1 MQHALRIK
9 HYTLLEPQYEY
20 LYSEVISWCK
30 ATRVVTATA
39 LVVDI
44 SLEDRLTKHLVAFLE
59 PRYEAKSESLQY
71 YSPAALIYLAIFRL
85 SFSSTVT
92 SAMYVLAVVLTPVA
106 VVMLI
111 LLLLRASQPQAP
123 IIIVHLQCTCSR
135 LVQEEPDDEQDE
147 DYWHTPVQET
157 QHPQ

>member
-1 MQHALRIK
+1 MGGAQKVL
-9 HYTLLEPQYEY
+9 TNQF
-20 LYSEVISWCK
+20 CK
-30 ATRVVTATA
+30 SRGGLGRA
-39 LVVDI
+39 
-44 SLEDRLTKHLVAFLE
+44 
-59 PRYEAKSESLQY
+59 
-71 YSPAALIYLAIFRL
+71 SPAATDPPSDLRI
-85 SFSSTVT
+85 SFSSTVK
-92 SAMYVLAVVLTPVA
+92 SAMYVLAVLLTPVA

-111 LLLLRASQPQAP
+111 LLLLLRASQPQAP

>member
-1 MQHALRIK
+1 MR
-9 HYTLLEPQYEY
+9 TLMGGAEY
-20 LYSEVISWCK
+20 STLPSVP
-30 ATRVVTATA
+30 
-39 LVVDI
+39 
-44 SLEDRLTKHLVAFLE
+44 VAFLE
-59 PRYEAKSESLQY
+59 PGYKAKSKSLQY
-71 YSPAALIYLAIFRL
+71 YSPAAIDLPSDLQI

-92 SAMYVLAVVLTPVA
+92 RAMYILAVLLTPVA

-123 IIIVHLQCTCSR
+123 IIIVHLHCTCSR
-135 LVQEEPDDEQDE
+135 LVQQESDDKQDGDDEEED